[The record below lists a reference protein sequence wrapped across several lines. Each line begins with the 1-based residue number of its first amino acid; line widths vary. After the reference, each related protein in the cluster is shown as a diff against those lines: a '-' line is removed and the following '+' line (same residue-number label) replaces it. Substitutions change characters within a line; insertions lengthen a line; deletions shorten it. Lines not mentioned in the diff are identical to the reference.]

1 MKIVP
6 ASIEQ
11 ADSIASLIMMAM
23 NHECCQNFAGPHHTL
38 EDFHRMMT
46 ALVRR
51 EDSQYSYR
59 NAMVALDDTT
69 ADRKPVVAGVIVGY
83 DGADLHRLRKA
94 FLQAANE
101 FLEQDF
107 RGMDDETKAG
117 EYYIDSLAVDQRYR
131 HQGLAKSL
139 LSIVIELKGHEQPVG
154 LLVDKGNPGAER
166 LYRSLGFEFVNDTTW
181 GGHEMRHLQTIKKQ
195 NTTH

>member
-11 ADSIASLIMMAM
+11 AESIASLIMMAM

-51 EDSQYSYR
+51 DDSQYSYR

-69 ADRKPVVAGVIVGY
+69 SDNKPVVAGVIVGY
-83 DGADLHRLRKA
+83 DGADLHRLREA
-94 FLQAANE
+94 FLQTAKE
-101 FLEQDF
+101 FLDQDF
-107 RGMDDETKAG
+107 RGMDDETQAG
-117 EYYIDSLAVDQRYR
+117 EYYIDSLAVDTRYR
-131 HQGLAKSL
+131 HQGLATL
-139 LSIVIELKGHEQPVG
+139 LLRKLIDQKGRKQPVG
-154 LLVDKGNPGAER
+154 LLVDKGNPSAER
-166 LYRSLGFEFVNDTTW
+166 LYRSLGFEYVNDTTW
-181 GGHEMRHLQTIKKQ
+181 GGHEMRHLQTTKK
-195 NTTH
+195 

>member
-11 ADSIASLIMMAM
+11 AESIASLIMMAM

-51 EDSQYSYR
+51 DDSQYSYR

-69 ADRKPVVAGVIVGY
+69 SDSKPVVAGAIVGY
-83 DGADLHRLRKA
+83 DGADLHRLREA
-94 FLQAANE
+94 FLQAAKE
-101 FLEQDF
+101 FLDQDF
-107 RGMDDETKAG
+107 RGMDDETQAG
-117 EYYIDSLAVDQRYR
+117 EYYIDSLAVNESYR
-131 HQGLAKSL
+131 HQGLATL
-139 LSIVIELKGHEQPVG
+139 LLKKLIDQKGQKQPIG

-166 LYRSLGFEFVNDTTW
+166 LYRSLGFEYVNDTTW
-181 GGHEMRHLQTIKKQ
+181 GGHEMRHLQTAKK
-195 NTTH
+195 